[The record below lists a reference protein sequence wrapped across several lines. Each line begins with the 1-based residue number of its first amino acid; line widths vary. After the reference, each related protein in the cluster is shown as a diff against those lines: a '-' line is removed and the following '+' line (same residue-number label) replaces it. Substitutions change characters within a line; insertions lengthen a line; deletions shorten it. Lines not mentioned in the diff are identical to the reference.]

1 MTEALKIRHMM
12 PEEIPLAVEWAAAE
26 GWNPGLADA
35 ACFAVADPRG
45 FLVAEWQGEPAATL
59 SVVNYD
65 DTFAFLGF
73 YIVRPDLRGRGF
85 GWRLWQA
92 GRAHAA
98 GRTIGLD
105 GVLAQQANYARDGF
119 VFSHRNIRY
128 GGRPRVAPAAGE
140 GVVPLAQVPFAALAA
155 SDAAVFP
162 APREAFLRAWTTA
175 PGHQGFALLRDGRLS
190 GWGVVRPARTGFKI
204 GPLVAEAEGAAER
217 LFAHLAAV
225 AGEGELFFDVPEP
238 NAAARRLAEAAGLEP
253 VFETARMYAGPIRP
267 VDLARLYGVTSFE
280 LG

>member
-1 MTEALKIRHMM
+1 MTEPLTIRHMT

-26 GWNPGLADA
+26 GWNPGLSDA
-35 ACFAVADPRG
+35 ACFAVTDPRG
-45 FLVAEWQGEPAATL
+45 FLVAEWQGEAAATL

-65 DTFAFLGF
+65 PAFAFLGF
-73 YIVRPDLRGRGF
+73 YIVRPDLRGRGI

-119 VFSHRNIRY
+119 AFSHRNIRY
-128 GGRPRVAPAAGE
+128 GGLPRVAPPTDGE
-140 GVVPLAQVPFAALAA
+140 VVPLAQVPFAALAA

-162 APREAFLRAWTTA
+162 AARAAFLRSWIAA
-175 PGHQGFALLRDGRLS
+175 PGHQGFALLREGRLR
-190 GWGVVRPARTGFKI
+190 GWGVVRPARSGFKI
-204 GPLVAEAEGAAER
+204 GPLVAEAEDAAER

-225 AGEGELFFDVPEP
+225 AGDSALFFDVPEP
-238 NAAARRLAEAAGLEP
+238 NAHARRIAEAAGLAP
-253 VFETARMYAGPIRP
+253 VFETARMYAGPARP